1 MNVIRSL
8 AIAFSMY
15 SKIPVPRVEWK
26 EEAMRYAMCFLPFV
40 GAVVG
45 LLVYGFG
52 LLCGGMGLNTNL
64 YAAILV
70 VIPVLVT
77 GGIHLDGYLDTV
89 DAISSYQ
96 PMEKR
101 LEILKDSNSGAFAI
115 IFGIVYFLLAFGLW
129 SQVSVAGMR
138 LLAVGF
144 VLSRAF
150 SGLAVVS
157 FPCAKK
163 SGLAALFAR
172 NAQKNVVRVVMTA
185 YILACLGLLIWM
197 GGAAGLAC
205 FMAALLVFGYYH
217 HMAMSKF
224 GGITGDLAGFFLQV
238 CELSMAAAVVICE
251 IVGGVL

>member
-26 EEAMRYAMCFLPFV
+26 EEAMRYAMCFLPCV

-52 LLCGGMGLNTNL
+52 LMGAWLGLNINL
-64 YAAILV
+64 YAALLV

-129 SQVSVAGMR
+129 SQVSLEGTR

-144 VLSRAF
+144 VLSRSL

-172 NAQKNVVRVVMTA
+172 NAQKNVVRVVMA
-185 YILACLGLLIWM
+185 VYILACLCLLVWL
-197 GGAAGLAC
+197 GGVRGLAC
-205 FMAALLVFGYYH
+205 FAAALLVFGYYH

>member
-26 EEAMRYAMCFLPFV
+26 EPAMRYALCFLPWV

-45 LLVYGFG
+45 LLCYGFG
-52 LLCGGMGLNTNL
+52 YYGGRLGLNTNL
-64 YAAILV
+64 YGAILV
-70 VIPVLVT
+70 LVPVLVT

-96 PMEKR
+96 PMERR

-115 IFGIVYFLLAFGLW
+115 IFGIVYFLLSFGLW
-129 SQVSVAGMR
+129 SQVSLEGMK

-144 VLSRAF
+144 VLSRSLSA
-150 SGLAVVS
+150 LAVVS

-163 SGLAALFAR
+163 SGLVALFVK
-172 NAQKNVVRVVMTA
+172 NAQKNTVKAVMA
-185 YILACLGLLIWM
+185 GYILICLALLIIIGGWT
-197 GGAAGLAC
+197 GAACFGAAICVLA
-205 FMAALLVFGYYH
+205 YYH
-217 HMAMSKF
+217 HMAISKF
-224 GGITGDLAGFFLQV
+224 GGVTGDLAGFFLQV
-238 CELSMAAAVVICE
+238 CELFMALAVVICE
-251 IVGGVL
+251 VAGGLL

>member
-15 SKIPVPRVEWK
+15 SKIPVPRVTWK
-26 EEAMRYAMCFLPFV
+26 EEAMRYAMCFLPCV

-52 LLCGGMGLNTNL
+52 WLGTRLCLGVNL
-64 YAAILV
+64 YAAFLV
-70 VIPVLVT
+70 AIPVLVT

-96 PMEKR
+96 PMERR

-129 SQVSVAGMR
+129 SQVSMDGIR

-157 FPCAKK
+157 FPCAKQ

-172 NAQKNVVRVVMTA
+172 NAQKNVVRVVMTV
-185 YILACLGLLIWM
+185 YILACLGLLVWL
-197 GGAAGLAC
+197 GGFAGLVS
-205 FMAALLVFGYYH
+205 FLAALLVFGYYH